1 MKKMVLIAVFA
12 LLLTLL
18 IACGGTSNSQS
29 NNPNTVTMGAS
40 TFNVM
45 TITIHKGNTLT
56 FVNNAHSASLHIL
69 AVGKDGQNDAENG
82 APDFGGFAGH
92 RSEVGDSWTTPPWNT
107 TGTYH
112 VTCTVHPMMN
122 LTVIVTS

>member
-1 MKKMVLIAVFA
+1 MKKMVPIAVFA

-18 IACGGTSNSQS
+18 IACGGTSNSRS
-29 NNPNTVTMGAS
+29 NTPDKVTMGAS
-40 TFNVM
+40 TFNVITM
-45 TITIHKGNTLT
+45 TIHKGHTLT
-56 FVNNAHSASLHIL
+56 FENNADSGSLHIL
-69 AVGKDGQNDAENG
+69 AVGKDGQNDTENG
-82 APDFGGFAGH
+82 APNFGGFAGH

-107 TGTYH
+107 AGTYH